1 MQIDKITSEKI
12 PDEFNVIIEI
22 PMNDNPV
29 KYELDKESGA
39 IFVDR
44 FMQVSMFYPC
54 NYGFIPNTLSGD
66 GDPVDVLVL
75 SNYPVIPGAIVK
87 CRPIGVLMMEDE
99 SGLDEKIIAVP
110 VSKVDI
116 SFDNIRNITD
126 VTGIVKNR
134 IKHFFEHYKDLDK
147 DKWVKVLEW
156 GDIEEAN
163 FPREFESVSDE
174 TFKVIGLDES
184 AAKKTK
190 QRKLH

>member
-1 MQIDKITSEKI
+1 MQVDKITSEKI

-39 IFVDR
+39 ILVDR

-75 SNYPVIPGAIVK
+75 STYPIIPSAVVK
-87 CRPIGVLMMEDE
+87 CRPVGVLMMEDE
-99 SGLDEKIIAVP
+99 SGLDEKVIVVP

-126 VTGIVKNR
+126 VADIVKNR

-147 DKWVKVLEW
+147 DKWVKVLDW
-156 GDIEEAN
+156 RDIEEAKRLIKEGVKRSSSN
-163 FPREFESVSDE
+163 
-174 TFKVIGLDES
+174 
-184 AAKKTK
+184 
-190 QRKLH
+190 

>member
-75 SNYPVIPGAIVK
+75 SNYPIIPSAIVK

-126 VTGIVKNR
+126 VSGIVKNR

-156 GDIEEAN
+156 SDIE
-163 FPREFESVSDE
+163 
-174 TFKVIGLDES
+174 I
-184 AAKKTK
+184 AKKLIEEGVK
-190 QRKLH
+190 RNLSN

>member
-1 MQIDKITSEKI
+1 MQGDKILQGKM
-12 PDEFNVIIEI
+12 PDEFNAIIEI

-44 FMQVSMFYPC
+44 FMQISMSYPC

-75 SNYPVIPGAIVK
+75 SNYPIIPSAVIK

-99 SGLDEKIIAVP
+99 SGLDKKIIAVP

-126 VTGIVKNR
+126 VSGIIKER

-147 DKWVKVLEW
+147 DKWVKVLGW
-156 GDIEEAN
+156 GDIE
-163 FPREFESVSDE
+163 V
-174 TFKVIGLDES
+174 
-184 AAKKTK
+184 AKKLIEEGVT
-190 QRKLH
+190 RNLAN

>member
-75 SNYPVIPGAIVK
+75 STYPIIPSAVVK
-87 CRPIGVLMMEDE
+87 CRPVGVLMMEDE

-134 IKHFFEHYKDLDK
+134 IKHFFEHYKDMDK

-156 GDIEEAN
+156 GDIEIAKNLIEEGVKRN
-163 FPREFESVSDE
+163 LSNWI
-174 TFKVIGLDES
+174 KVAHFILWDQEKS
-184 AAKKTK
+184 NKK
-190 QRKLH
+190 

>member
-12 PDEFNVIIEI
+12 PDEFKVIIEI

-39 IFVDR
+39 ILVDR

-66 GDPVDVLVL
+66 RDPVDVLVL
-75 SNYPVIPGAIVK
+75 SNYPIIPSAIVK

-116 SFDNIRNITD
+116 SFDNIQNITD
-126 VTGIVKNR
+126 VSGIVKNR

-156 GDIEEAN
+156 ADIE
-163 FPREFESVSDE
+163 
-174 TFKVIGLDES
+174 I
-184 AAKKTK
+184 AKKLIEEGVK
-190 QRKLH
+190 RNLSN

>member
-1 MQIDKITSEKI
+1 MQVDKITSEKI

-29 KYELDKESGA
+29 KYELDKKSGA
-39 IFVDR
+39 MFVDR

-75 SNYPVIPGAIVK
+75 SNYPIIPSAIVK

-99 SGLDEKIIAVP
+99 SGLDEKIIAIP

-126 VTGIVKNR
+126 IADIVKDR

-156 GDIEEAN
+156 GDIEEA
-163 FPREFESVSDE
+163 
-174 TFKVIGLDES
+174 
-184 AAKKTK
+184 KKLIEEGVK
-190 QRKLH
+190 RSLSN

>member
-1 MQIDKITSEKI
+1 MQVDKIPLGEI

-54 NYGFIPNTLSGD
+54 NYGFIPSTLSGD

-75 SNYPVIPGAIVK
+75 SNYPIIQSAIVK
-87 CRPIGVLMMEDE
+87 CRLIGVLMMEDE
-99 SGLDEKIIAVP
+99 AGLDEKIIAVP

-116 SFDNIRNITD
+116 TFDNIRNITD
-126 VTGIVKNR
+126 VTGIVKDR

-147 DKWVKVLEW
+147 DIVGQSFGV
-156 GDIEEAN
+156 G
-163 FPREFESVSDE
+163 RY
-174 TFKVIGLDES
+174 
-184 AAKKTK
+184 
-190 QRKLH
+190 

>member
-39 IFVDR
+39 ILVDR

-75 SNYPVIPGAIVK
+75 SNYPIIPSAIVK

-116 SFDNIRNITD
+116 SFDNIQNITD
-126 VTGIVKNR
+126 VSGIVKNR

-156 GDIEEAN
+156 ADIE
-163 FPREFESVSDE
+163 
-174 TFKVIGLDES
+174 I
-184 AAKKTK
+184 AKKLIEEGVK
-190 QRKLH
+190 RNLSN

>member
-1 MQIDKITSEKI
+1 MQVDKIPSGEI
-12 PDEFNVIIEI
+12 PNEFNVIIEI
-22 PMNDNPV
+22 SMNDNPV

-44 FMQVSMFYPC
+44 FMQVSMSYPC
-54 NYGFIPNTLSGD
+54 NYGFIPSTLSGD
-66 GDPVDVLVL
+66 GDPIDVLVL
-75 SNYPVIPGAIVK
+75 SNYQVIPSAIVK

-116 SFDNIRNITD
+116 SFDNIRDIND
-126 VTGIVKNR
+126 VAGIIKNK

-156 GDIEEAN
+156 GNIE
-163 FPREFESVSDE
+163 V
-174 TFKVIGLDES
+174 
-184 AAKKTK
+184 AKKLINEGSK
-190 QRKLH
+190 RNLSN